1 MKSPKERTGI
11 LGGQQRA
18 SGGTALP
25 GRGTGRMEEGEDIEE
40 K

>member
-1 MKSPKERTGI
+1 MESPKERTGI

-18 SGGTALP
+18 PGGTALR
-25 GRGTGRMEEGEDIEE
+25 GRGTSRMEEGEDIGE